1 MKFPIFFICQMKI
14 CSKII
19 GMFFFQ
25 YYDGDAVVVFF
36 AQSLSL
42 LYDRKIVCLN
52 SGLYVCRW
60 KEGGWVGP
68 GAWEIY
74 VWLLVAKKSFCKV
87 EKLNFG
93 CYMQTFCLLALAFSQ
108 LLVFVL
114 IFNMRKLTFLHENC
128 CPLQRPQATE
138 YIYVYIDS
146 HSTSGIYYCVLNYI
160 EPFCF
165 YSAKNDTLT

>member
-68 GAWEIY
+68 GAW
-74 VWLLVAKKSFCKV
+74 
-87 EKLNFG
+87 
-93 CYMQTFCLLALAFSQ
+93 
-108 LLVFVL
+108 
-114 IFNMRKLTFLHENC
+114 
-128 CPLQRPQATE
+128 
-138 YIYVYIDS
+138 
-146 HSTSGIYYCVLNYI
+146 
-160 EPFCF
+160 
-165 YSAKNDTLT
+165 